1 MTKTRLLRALMLC
14 SLFLLIIQ
22 QSWAQTKTVSGTVTD
37 DKGAAI
43 VGASVLAKGTQAG
56 TSTDVQ
62 GAFKL
67 TVPSGAT
74 TLVISYV
81 GFADKEV
88 DITSTTSVQVSL
100 VPQAGNLS
108 DVVVVGYGTQKKKDV
123 TGAVASISSKDFNA
137 GSITDPMQ
145 QIQGKVSGLV
155 ITQAGGDPNQ
165 QLIIRLRGQS
175 SLTGSQTPLIVV
187 DGVPLSDPN
196 QVANIPPGDIAS
208 YDILKDASAA
218 AVYGSRAANGV
229 IIINTKKATAGTVK
243 VEYSGYGTVDN
254 VAKKYPL
261 LNASEWK
268 SAAYNYLIQTGSTPD
283 DANNTIKGYDLG
295 ANTDWQDAITRTA
308 YTHNHNLAISGGT
321 AHFNLRGS
329 VSYLNQEGVVMN
341 SGKEGLGLRLNG
353 EGKAL
358 NDKLDIQFGIENT
371 SYNRKYTDY
380 GALSLP
386 LFDLPTFPVRN
397 ADGSY
402 YPFIDFAVA
411 NPVMHLDQE
420 INTGKENLTIMKG
433 QVDYTLIPGLKIGSL
448 SSYSHFNKQVN
459 WFQPAFPVENN
470 FNNAHEQNYNTD
482 LKTIDAHVYY
492 NTAWGLNN
500 LGVSAVYE
508 FNSFEN
514 DNFYAGGQQYLVEEN
529 QNNNLGGGNSAYNGI
544 SSYKES
550 YIIKSYVGRITYNYN
565 SKYYATATI
574 RRDGSSKFGV
584 NNRWGNFPSFDLAWA
599 VSREKFMENIKW
611 INNLKLRAGYGVT
624 GNSDAINPYST
635 LFLLSSGARYYNPGS
650 ANFQYPFAYSPSQNA
665 NPDLKWEERHGKN
678 IGVDFSLFNYRLTGD
693 IDYFN
698 DKTKNLLYNYTVPV
712 PPFFINTI
720 LANVGD
726 LTNKGLEI
734 ALTGNVVK
742 GRRLN
747 WDISGQISFIKTK
760 VTNLSGTY
768 QSYKVAT
775 DNIPGG
781 YAEGRGLSSNPITF
795 LKVGYAPYTFYL
807 PHYVSTDKDGNQL
820 FDDGKGGTTTDPT
833 VKNYYID
840 PSPKFQYGITNT
852 FTYDNWSL
860 NFFLRGVSGQKIFN
874 NTELNEAYI
883 KRLPGNNVFSGAVSN
898 PYTSPA
904 TASDLYL
911 QNGSYLRLDNATL
924 AYTFNKIKGVDY
936 LKVYVSGNNLFVITK
951 YKGLDP
957 EIRNGNTNEAYI
969 DATYGG
975 DAYYYRTR
983 SISLGVNISFQ

>member
-1 MTKTRLLRALMLC
+1 MTKTCLLRVLLLC
-14 SLFLLIIQ
+14 PLFVFIMQ
-22 QSWAQTKTVSGTVTD
+22 QSWAQSRLISGKVSD
-37 DKGAAI
+37 DKGAPI
-43 VGASVLAKGTQAG
+43 VGASVLAKGTQTG
-56 TSTDVQ
+56 TATDAD

-67 TVPSGAT
+67 NVPSGAT
-74 TLVISYV
+74 TLVVSSV

-88 DITSTTSVQVSL
+88 DISSTSTVQVSL
-100 VPQAGNLS
+100 TPVSTSLS
-108 DVVVVGYGTQKKKDV
+108 DVVVVGYGTQRKKDV
-123 TGAVASISSKDFNA
+123 TGAVASISAKDFNA
-137 GSITDPMQ
+137 GAITDPMQ
-145 QIQGKVSGLV
+145 QIQGKIPGLV
-155 ITQAGGDPNQ
+155 ITQTGGDPNQ
-165 QLIIRLRGQS
+165 ELIIRLRGQS

-187 DGVPLSDPN
+187 DGIPLSDPN
-196 QVANIPPGDIAS
+196 EIANIPPGDIAS
-208 YDILKDASAA
+208 YDVLKDASAA

-229 IIINTKKATAGTVK
+229 IIINTKKATSGSVK

-261 LNASEWK
+261 LSASEWK
-268 SAAYNYLIQTGSTPD
+268 TAAYNYLVQTGSTSD
-283 DANNTIKGYDLG
+283 EANSVIKSYDLG
-295 ANTDWQDAITRTA
+295 ATTDWQDAITRTA
-308 YTHNHNLAISGGT
+308 YSHSHNLAVSGGT
-321 AHFNLRGS
+321 AHFNMRGS
-329 VSYLNQEGVVMN
+329 VSYINQQGVVIN
-341 SGKEGLGLRLNG
+341 TGKEGIGLRLNG

-358 NDKLDIQFGIENT
+358 NDKLDIQFSLDNT
-371 SYNRKYTDY
+371 SYNRHYTDY
-380 GALSLP
+380 GALSFP
-386 LFDLPTFPVRN
+386 LFNLPTTPVYN
-397 ADGSY
+397 SDGSY
-402 YPFIDFAVA
+402 HAFVDFAIA
-411 NPVMHLDQE
+411 NPVMHLNQE
-420 INTGKENLTIMKG
+420 LNIGKQNLTVMKG
-433 QVDYTLIPGLKIGSL
+433 LVDYTLIPGLKIGSL
-448 SSYSHFNKQVN
+448 ASYSHFNIQN
-459 WFQPAFPVENN
+459 TWFQPAFPVENN
-470 FNNAHEQNYNTD
+470 YNNAHDQAFNND
-482 LKTIDAHVYY
+482 LKTIDAHAYY
-492 NTAWGLNN
+492 NTSFGKNN
-500 LGVSAVYE
+500 LGLSAVYE
-508 FNSFEN
+508 FNSFED
-514 DNFYAGGQQYLVEEN
+514 DNFYAGGQQYLVEQN
-529 QNNNLGGGNSAYNGI
+529 QSYNLGGGNSAYNGI
-544 SSYKES
+544 SSFKES
-550 YIIKSYVGRITYNYN
+550 YLIKSYVGRVTYNYD

-599 VSREKFMENIKW
+599 VSREDFMKNIKW
-611 INNLKLRAGYGVT
+611 IDNLKIRAGYGVT

-635 LFLLSSGARYYNPGS
+635 LFLLSSGARYYNPS
-650 ANFQYPFAYSPSQNA
+650 SSNFQYPFAYSPSQNA

-678 IGVDFSLFNYRLTGD
+678 IGMDFSLFNYRLTGD
-693 IDYFN
+693 VDYFN
-698 DKTKNLLYNYTVPV
+698 DKTTNLLYDYTVPV

-734 ALTGNVVK
+734 GLTGNVIK
-742 GRRLN
+742 GRHLG
-747 WDISGQISFIKTK
+747 WDVNGQISFIKTK
-760 VTNLSGTY
+760 ITNLSGTY
-768 QSYKVAT
+768 QGYKVST

-840 PSPKFQYGITNT
+840 PSPKFQYSITNT
-852 FTYDNWSL
+852 ITYDNWSL

-883 KRLPGNNVFSGAVSN
+883 KRLPGNNVFKDAISN

-911 QNGSYLRLDNATL
+911 ENGSYLRLDNVTL
-924 AYTFNKIKGVDY
+924 AYTFNKIKGIDL

-983 SISLGVNISFQ
+983 AVSLGVNISFQ